1 MPRATD
7 ETFLNKLSQKQKDH
21 PNYSDR
27 LKSRTAFQITHYA
40 GNVQYV
46 FTITFI
52 RGAVTQ
58 STITQVQFKL
68 LI

>member
-46 FTITFI
+46 FTIICFC
-52 RGAVTQ
+52 AVL
-58 STITQVQFKL
+58 L
-68 LI
+68 LILPLLKYSFNS

>member
-46 FTITFI
+46 FTII
-52 RGAVTQ
+52 CICAVL
-58 STITQVQFKL
+58 L
-68 LI
+68 LILLLLKYSFNS